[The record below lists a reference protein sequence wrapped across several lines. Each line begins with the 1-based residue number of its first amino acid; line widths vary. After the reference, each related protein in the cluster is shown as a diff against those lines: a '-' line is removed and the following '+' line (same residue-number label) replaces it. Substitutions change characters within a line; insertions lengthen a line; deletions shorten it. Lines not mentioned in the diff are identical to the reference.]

1 MPRRTTTLEV
11 RRTERLTP
19 SMIRVVVTGDDLAQF
34 PDTEFTDRYVKLVF
48 PRPDVQYPEP
58 FDMEAIRAE
67 LPREQWPSTRTYTVR
82 ALDHAA
88 AELTIDFVVHGDAGL
103 AGPWAAAARPGD
115 VLRLMGPGG
124 AYAPD
129 PDADWHLLV
138 GDEAALPAIAAACE
152 RIPAGTPVLALLE
165 VGGPADHQPLPG
177 GVEPVWLHRD
187 PARPD
192 QLVDAIRAA
201 AFPAGRV
208 HAFVHGEAG
217 LVRSVR
223 QHLLGERAVPREALS
238 VSGYWRR
245 GRDEDGWQ
253 ADKAA
258 ERAAERA
265 AAEPAGSR

>member
-34 PDTEFTDRYVKLVF
+34 PETPHTDRYVKLVF
-48 PRPDVQYPEP
+48 PRPGVDYPEP
-58 FDMEAIRAE
+58 FDVEAIRAE
-67 LPREQWPSTRTYTVR
+67 LPREQWPTTRTYTVR

-88 AELTIDFVVHGDAGL
+88 GELTIDFVVHGDTGI
-103 AGPWAAAARPGD
+103 AGPWASAAQPGD
-115 VLRLMGPGG
+115 VLRLQGPGG

-129 PDADWHLLV
+129 PEADWHLLV

-165 VGGPADHQPLPG
+165 VGGPQDHQPLPG

-187 PARPD
+187 ADRPD
-192 QLVDAIRAA
+192 QLVDAVRAA
-201 AFPAGRV
+201 PFPSGRL

-217 LVRSVR
+217 FVRSVR
-223 QHLLGERAVPREALS
+223 RHLLDERGVGREALS

-265 AAEPAGSR
+265 GADAPAAR